1 MLSSKKFVA
10 DDSLIANLRRVL
22 DALHEH
28 GLDYALCGGMAV
40 NIHGHVRT
48 TTDLD
53 FLIAANDRER
63 ILDVLRG
70 LGYRFVA
77 GPIPFDSGTPRER
90 VLHRASRIEGEE
102 ILTVDLLL
110 VTPVLEEAWET
121 REVFEWE
128 GRRVTVVSLAG
139 LTKMKLMAGRHQDL
153 ADIENLGVEI
163 SDDGEDE

>member
-1 MLSSKKFVA
+1 MA
-10 DDSLIANLRRVL
+10 DESLIADLRRVL
-22 DALHEH
+22 DALHAH
-28 GLDYALCGGMAV
+28 GLEYALCGGMAV
-40 NIHGHVRT
+40 NIHGHVRA

-53 FLIAANDRER
+53 FVIAASDQQRV
-63 ILDVLRG
+63 LDVLRD
-70 LGYRFVA
+70 LGFRFVA
-77 GPIPFDSGTPRER
+77 GPIPFDSNTAKER

-110 VTPVLEEAWET
+110 VTPVLEDIWQT

-153 ADIENLGVEI
+153 ADLENLGVEI
-163 SDDGEDE
+163 SREDEGE